1 MHTKLS
7 FASLLLLSWN
17 MLYVT
22 LECRKA
28 LRNNYSRVF
37 LVGWVNQISNSS
49 SSHIQRKKIIK
60 KRPSVLIIEKLKKKM
75 FASLE

>member
-7 FASLLLLSWN
+7 IASLLLLSWN

-37 LVGWVNQISNSS
+37 LVGWVYQITNS
-49 SSHIQRKKIIK
+49 
-60 KRPSVLIIEKLKKKM
+60 
-75 FASLE
+75 F